1 MKHFLFMF
9 FSQLD
14 ARVTMNVHMTKLAST
29 GNALTHVPL
38 RDVESMQSARSVTT
52 KPSVLVYHSTLA
64 TRSVNASAQNVSVIL
79 NVTQPLPVGMRSA
92 LTLATVP
99 KTQSVLFETTG
110 PPVSAE
116 RDLLEML
123 MARDAML
130 TILAR
135 KMRIVPADWPVLTR
149 TVTTH
154 VRKSTPVQRTLNV
167 RSKTP
172 FPGGQ

>member
-1 MKHFLFMF
+1 
-9 FSQLD
+9 
-14 ARVTMNVHMTKLAST
+14 MNVPMTKLAST

-38 RDVESMQSARSVTT
+38 RDVESMQSAQSVIT
-52 KPSVLVYHSTLA
+52 KPSALVCHSTLA

-79 NVTQPLPVGMRSA
+79 NVTQPLPVGMRSV

-123 MARDAML
+123 MAHDAML
-130 TILAR
+130 MILAR
-135 KMRIVPADWPVLTR
+135 KMRIVPVDWPVLTR

-154 VRKSTPVQRTLNV
+154 VRKSTPVQRMLNV

>member
-1 MKHFLFMF
+1 
-9 FSQLD
+9 
-14 ARVTMNVHMTKLAST
+14 MNVPMTKLAST

-38 RDVESMQSARSVTT
+38 RDVELMQSAQSVIT
-52 KPSVLVYHSTLA
+52 KPSALVYHSTLA

-123 MARDAML
+123 MAQDAM
-130 TILAR
+130 
-135 KMRIVPADWPVLTR
+135 
-149 TVTTH
+149 
-154 VRKSTPVQRTLNV
+154 
-167 RSKTP
+167 
-172 FPGGQ
+172 